1 MIIMILKIQMLAAGS
16 SLKMCVAVIFLIRL
30 TLRGVY
36 SLIQMPLCRGGRD
49 TEHIRPPSMLKFD
62 GFEREREVT
71 KGKGQWPHQPSSNKD
86 HSIVDSSRVD
96 VVASSYQ
103 QQAPTFWL

>member
-62 GFEREREVT
+62 GFERERERSD
-71 KGKGQWPHQPSSNKD
+71 KG
-86 HSIVDSSRVD
+86 
-96 VVASSYQ
+96 
-103 QQAPTFWL
+103 

>member
-1 MIIMILKIQMLAAGS
+1 
-16 SLKMCVAVIFLIRL
+16 
-30 TLRGVY
+30 
-36 SLIQMPLCRGGRD
+36 MPLCRGGRD

-103 QQAPTFWL
+103 QQAPAFWL